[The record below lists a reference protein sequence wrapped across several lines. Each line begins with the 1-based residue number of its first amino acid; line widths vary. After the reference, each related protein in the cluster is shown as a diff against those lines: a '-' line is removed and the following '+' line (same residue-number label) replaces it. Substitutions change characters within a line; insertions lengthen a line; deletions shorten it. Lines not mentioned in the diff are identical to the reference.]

1 MFDWAELLKHPLTIL
16 LVGALIS
23 GLLIPTITRR
33 WQNHQKALEIKTQ
46 LVSELSKSIMEII
59 IAVQFAHLGAK
70 SQKQADFDKAY
81 REWEIQSAVIG
92 TKLQAYFPDTTI
104 PDEWTDFSELVT
116 GFYAL
121 EGVGQDE
128 RPKFVSDIRKKLGAL
143 LDSEYQDQHD
153 WGALKNG
160 ILKRKSELIQ
170 KVLRA
175 RISVL
180 R

>member
-1 MFDWAELLKHPLTIL
+1 MAEFLKHPLTIL

-23 GLLIPTITRR
+23 GLLIPFITRR

-46 LVSELSKSIMEII
+46 LVSDLSKSIMEII
-59 IAVQFAHLGAK
+59 MAVQFAHLG
-70 SQKQADFDKAY
+70 SQSQTQADFDRAF
-81 REWEIQSAVIG
+81 REWEIQSAVMG
-92 TKLQAYFPDTTI
+92 TRLQAYFSDTTI
-104 PDEWTDFSELVT
+104 PVEWTDFSELVT
-116 GFYAL
+116 DFYAL
-121 EGVGQDE
+121 EGVDQDMQ
-128 RPKFVSDIRKKLGAL
+128 PKFMSEIRKKLGAL
-143 LDSEYQDQHD
+143 LDSEYQGQGD